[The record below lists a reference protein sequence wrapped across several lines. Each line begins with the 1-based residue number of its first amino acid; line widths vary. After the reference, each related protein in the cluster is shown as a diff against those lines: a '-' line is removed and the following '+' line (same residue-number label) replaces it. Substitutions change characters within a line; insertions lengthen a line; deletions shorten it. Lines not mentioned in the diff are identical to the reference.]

1 MFVIE
6 RLTTGAILNAHAFI
20 VKDVADTDYICRTPV
35 SAFELSYDRMRQVLL
50 RRADLQQARKDI
62 KRALLTPTYE
72 VALDYIFH
80 NHSDTP
86 QEYAINL
93 HKNALKVKIKNA
105 VMQVWTQVK
114 RDM

>member
-1 MFVIE
+1 M
-6 RLTTGAILNAHAFI
+6 
-20 VKDVADTDYICRTPV
+20 
-35 SAFELSYDRMRQVLL
+35 M

-62 KRALLTPTYE
+62 KKALFTPLHQ

-80 NHSDTP
+80 NNSENP

-105 VMQVWTQVK
+105 VMQMWTQVK
-114 RDM
+114 RDTQPKNINSLIAEMIDRKKKKEALLGLNKN